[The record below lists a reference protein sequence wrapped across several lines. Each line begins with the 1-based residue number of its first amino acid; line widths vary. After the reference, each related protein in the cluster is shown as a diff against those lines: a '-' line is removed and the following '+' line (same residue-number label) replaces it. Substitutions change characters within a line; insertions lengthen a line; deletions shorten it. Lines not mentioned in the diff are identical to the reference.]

1 MDLWSYYGPEVVSEI
16 ESVGGEVAE
25 DFRRRLYEVLKRP
38 RSAPRVMLTKNRPAE
53 YTVPFDAALLTY
65 ELLTERRL
73 VHLLRVAWDWPEAE

>member
-1 MDLWSYYGPEVVSEI
+1 
-16 ESVGGEVAE
+16 
-25 DFRRRLYEVLKRP
+25 
-38 RSAPRVMLTKNRPAE
+38 MLTKNRPAE